1 MNKIKTYN
9 KISVLGLNRFDRETY
24 EVGGDIAHPDALMLR
39 SQKLHDEPISEGVR
53 AIARCGAGVN
63 NIPVDAC
70 TEKGIVVFNTPGAN
84 ANAVKELVLTGM
96 LLSCRDISGGMA
108 FVQSMADLP
117 ESEDLGKLCESEKK
131 NYAGIEL
138 DGKTLGVVGLGAI
151 GSMVAD
157 AALALGMNVV
167 GYDPALSVEAA
178 WRLSNQVE
186 RMENLPAL
194 LARCHFL
201 SLHVPA
207 IEATKGLINADA
219 IEAIKPGAVI
229 CNFAREAIVDTAA
242 LIQGIE
248 SGKVRRYVA
257 DFPARELLGRSE
269 VILMPHLGASTAEAE
284 ENCAVMAANQLMD
297 FLEDGNI
304 VNSVN
309 FPATQMDR
317 GGQSR
322 LTFSNRN
329 VSGVLGEVLSVLA
342 DHKVNV
348 GDMVNKS
355 RNDIAYNII
364 DVDGELSEE
373 VLTQVAAVSNVISV
387 RGI

>member
-1 MNKIKTYN
+1 M
-9 KISVLGLNRFDRETY
+9 
-24 EVGGDIAHPDALMLR
+24 
-39 SQKLHDEPISEGVR
+39 
-53 AIARCGAGVN
+53 
-63 NIPVDAC
+63 
-70 TEKGIVVFNTPGAN
+70 
-84 ANAVKELVLTGM
+84 
-96 LLSCRDISGGMA
+96 
-108 FVQSMADLP
+108 
-117 ESEDLGKLCESEKK
+117 
-131 NYAGIEL
+131 
-138 DGKTLGVVGLGAI
+138 
-151 GSMVAD
+151 
-157 AALALGMNVV
+157 
-167 GYDPALSVEAA
+167 
-178 WRLSNQVE
+178 
-186 RMENLPAL
+186 
-194 LARCHFL
+194 
-201 SLHVPA
+201 
-207 IEATKGLINADA
+207 
-219 IEAIKPGAVI
+219 
-229 CNFAREAIVDTAA
+229 
-242 LIQGIE
+242 IQGIE